1 MKSPGWLAVVCTS
14 LLAGTLACGSNPTGP
29 PESILAPV
37 IESDGIAFDGQAIPA
52 ELIDRLAPHRVV
64 VVGETHHLT
73 EHRQFMAA
81 LVRELHARGFRE
93 LVMELPQMVDWL
105 LVEYV
110 RDGAAVPPG
119 WQLPVDLGHELL
131 AAVRDFNRTVP
142 EGEQVLVRG
151 IDANLDEYGGTDSF
165 LDLFG
170 WYAARLPDPGPIGTF
185 LASPY
190 DTPAEQTTAISR
202 LQNDLGARRAGL
214 EVTWGPPAF
223 ETVAAMVEAERA
235 SVPIRAD
242 RKDHYETSVRARE
255 ELIKRLCD
263 ERIAASP
270 GGTLINIGGNHAQK
284 RRMKGTEL
292 EWLGD
297 YLVHRSEVAN
307 GSVFVLV
314 VSAARIVS
322 PDGATT
328 LFDLSASPPN
338 ELFRMMQAA
347 FPDRT
352 VFLPL
357 DDPLFMDEGVLVNF
371 EEQIYSSRLKR
382 VYDAALQYPV
392 AHRDPGV

>member
-1 MKSPGWLAVVCTS
+1 M
-14 LLAGTLACGSNPTGP
+14 
-29 PESILAPV
+29 
-37 IESDGIAFDGQAIPA
+37 
-52 ELIDRLAPHRVV
+52 
-64 VVGETHHLT
+64 
-73 EHRQFMAA
+73 
-81 LVRELHARGFRE
+81 
-93 LVMELPQMVDWL
+93 
-105 LVEYV
+105 
-110 RDGAAVPPG
+110 
-119 WQLPVDLGHELL
+119 
-131 AAVRDFNRTVP
+131 
-142 EGEQVLVRG
+142 LVRG

-170 WYAARLPDPGPIGTF
+170 WYAARLSGPGPIATF

-190 DTPAEQTTAISR
+190 DTPAEQAAAIGR
-202 LQNDLGARRAGL
+202 LQNDLEAQRAGL
-214 EVTWGPPAF
+214 VETWGQSEF
-223 ETVAAMVEAERA
+223 ETVAAAVDAERA

-242 RKDHYETSVRARE
+242 RKDRYEMSVRARE

-270 GGTLINIGGNHAQK
+270 SGTLINIGGNHAQK
-284 RRMKGTEL
+284 TRIKGTEL

-297 YLVHRSEVAN
+297 YLVHRSQAAD

-328 LFDLSASPPN
+328 LFDLRASPPN
-338 ELFRMMQAA
+338 ELFRMMQEA
-347 FPDRT
+347 FPGRT

-357 DDPLFMDEGVLVNF
+357 DDPVFTDQGVLVNF
-371 EEQIYSSRLKR
+371 EGEIFSSRLKR

>member
-1 MKSPGWLAVVCTS
+1 MKSPGFSAIVYTS
-14 LLAGTLACGSNPTGP
+14 LLAGIFACGSSPTGP
-29 PESILAPV
+29 PESIVAPV
-37 IESDGIAFDGQAIPA
+37 VESDGIAFDGQVIPA
-52 ELIDRLAPHRVV
+52 ELIERLAPHRVV

-73 EHRQFMAA
+73 EHREFMAA
-81 LVRELHARGFRE
+81 LVRELHARGFRQ
-93 LVMELPQMVDWL
+93 LLMELPQMVDWL

-110 RDGAAVPPG
+110 EDGESVPPG
-119 WQLPVDLGHELL
+119 WQLPAELGHELL
-131 AAVRDFNRTVP
+131 AAVRDFNQTVP
-142 EGEQVLVRG
+142 AGEQVLVRG

-170 WYAARLPDPGPIGTF
+170 WYAARLSDPGPITTF

-190 DTPAEQTTAISR
+190 GTPAEQTAAIGG
-202 LQNDLGARRAGL
+202 LQSDLEDRRDVL
-214 EVTWGPPAF
+214 SDTWGQREF
-223 ETVAAMVEAERA
+223 ETVAAMVDAERA

-242 RKDHYETSVRARE
+242 RKNHYDTSVRARE
-255 ELIKRLCD
+255 ELIKQLCE
-263 ERIAASP
+263 ERIAAGP

-284 RRMKGTEL
+284 SHMKGTEL

-297 YLVHRSEVAN
+297 YLVHRSRAAS

-338 ELFRMMQAA
+338 ELFRIMQEA
-347 FPDRT
+347 FPGRS
-352 VFLPL
+352 VFLPF
-357 DDPLFMDEGVLVNF
+357 DDPLFTDQGVLVNF
-371 EEQIYSSRLKR
+371 EEEIYSSRLKR
-382 VYDAALQYPV
+382 VYDGALQYPT

>member
-1 MKSPGWLAVVCTS
+1 MKSPGWSAVVCTS
-14 LLAGTLACGSNPTGP
+14 LLAGALACGSSPTGP
-29 PESILAPV
+29 PESIVAPV

-52 ELIDRLAPHRVV
+52 ELIERLAPNRVV

-73 EHRQFMAA
+73 EHREFMAA
-81 LVRELHARGFRE
+81 LVRELHGRGFRQ
-93 LVMELPQMVDWL
+93 LLMELPQMVDWL

-110 RDGAAVPPG
+110 NDGEAVPPG
-119 WQLPVDLGHELL
+119 WQLPVELGHQLL

-142 EGEQVLVRG
+142 AGEQLLVRG

-165 LDLFG
+165 LDLFA
-170 WYAARLPDPGPIGTF
+170 WYAARLSEPGPITAF
-185 LASPY
+185 LSSPY
-190 DTPAEQTTAISR
+190 DTPTEQAAPIWR
-202 LQNDLGARRAGL
+202 LQDDLEAQRDELLAA
-214 EVTWGPPAF
+214 WGQSEL
-223 ETVAAMVEAERA
+223 ETVDAMVDAERA
-235 SVPIRAD
+235 SIPIRAD
-242 RKDHYETSVRARE
+242 RQDRYETSVRARE

-263 ERIAASP
+263 ERVAARA

-284 RRMKGTEL
+284 SHMKGTEL

-297 YLVHRSEVAN
+297 YLVHRSPATD
-307 GSVFVLV
+307 GSVYVLV

-338 ELFRMMQAA
+338 ELFRMMQEA
-347 FPDRT
+347 FPGRT

-357 DDPLFMDEGVLVNF
+357 DDPLFTDEGVLVNF
-371 EEQIYSSRLKR
+371 EEEIYSSRLKR
-382 VYDAALQYPV
+382 VYDGALQYPS